1 MHGLRLCLALLVMW
15 GHAHYMVRLR
25 PDSIVL
31 GIGPGTFAVWTFFFL
46 SGFLVTH
53 SWLRQGNASRFVVH
67 RVARIVPGLIV
78 AVLLSSLVAAMTS
91 RAGPLASVTRG
102 GWGTIRYILHDTIPG
117 SYVGTR
123 YHGVLN
129 GSLWSLRWE
138 IEAYLFVL
146 VAGVSGALGK
156 VGRSNLLLLVIL
168 ALLLVNLGHV
178 LLFHGSHAT
187 FSVSCIFAEFV
198 LGMLLAV
205 NLARVRSSHVIL
217 VAGIMAGIIWFFS
230 GIMSVYAPLRQLVI
244 LLPPALLVCL
254 VSIFPVWRLPDLRQ
268 DLSYGVYV
276 YAWPVEQWINW
287 RLPGLTS
294 LDIVLAATPVILVLA
309 TVSWTFL
316 EAPALE
322 WAKKYRG
329 LSPAAPAAASD

>member
-15 GHAHYMVRLR
+15 GHAHYMVGLR

-31 GIGPGTFAVWTFFFL
+31 GIGPSTFAVWTFFFL
-46 SGFLVTH
+46 SGFLVTR
-53 SWLRQGNASRFVVH
+53 SWLRQGNASQFAVH

-91 RAGPLASVTRG
+91 RAGLSSVTRG

-117 SYVGTR
+117 SYAGTR
-123 YHGVLN
+123 YRGVLN

-146 VAGVSGALGK
+146 VVGVSGALEK
-156 VGRSNLLLLVIL
+156 VGRSNLLLCVIL
-168 ALLLVNLGHV
+168 ALLLVNPGHV

-217 VAGIMAGIIWFFS
+217 VAGIMAGIIWFFTGTLS
-230 GIMSVYAPLRQLVI
+230 IYAPLGQLII

-287 RLPGLTS
+287 RFSGLTP
-294 LDIVLAATPVILVLA
+294 LGIVLVATPIILVLA

-316 EAPALE
+316 EEPALG
-322 WAKKYRG
+322 WAKKYRR
-329 LSPAAPAAASD
+329 LSPAAPAATSD